1 MTIAHHDYKKKRIS
15 SPLSIN
21 LLYIKSFP
29 FSSFIDHLKRYLSSL
44 MDLTIIVN
52 SFSTNPNIR
61 SPRLAAPRQYR
72 RTTRPISAHYQ
83 YSYHHHQLYSDPH
96 T

>member
-1 MTIAHHDYKKKRIS
+1 MTISHHDYKKKRIS
-15 SPLSIN
+15 SPFSIN
-21 LLYIKSFP
+21 LSYLKSFP
-29 FSSFIDHLKRYLSSL
+29 YSSFIDNLKRYLSSL

-72 RTTRPISAHYQ
+72 RTARPISP
-83 YSYHHHQLYSDPH
+83 HH
-96 T
+96 